1 MRNFISFLT
10 IILCCLTVTPMHGR
24 KKEKQTNKEEVVLAM
39 VEPDMMATPSH
50 SHPVVA
56 PVEEAYRHRIN
67 KNEHRYGI
75 DVSRYQG
82 DIDWQTVKTDKNVS
96 YVYLKATEGASLVD
110 VTYRYNLTEA
120 RKAGLKVGC
129 YHFFSPTVDP
139 ETQFKNFTST
149 VNLDEQDLI
158 PIIDV
163 EIIGKG
169 SAQRFCERLTRFLHM
184 VEEHYGIRPIIYTS
198 SNFYNKYLAGKYTDY
213 KYMIA
218 RYAEDIPELTD
229 DIRFVMWQF
238 TANGRI
244 EGINGPVDRSRFMD
258 EYHLG
263 DILIPKQNYQI
274 ATPSTS
280 QASNR

>member
-1 MRNFISFLT
+1 MRNFATLPIL
-10 IILCCLTVTPMHGR
+10 ILCMLMACPAQAR
-24 KKEKQTNKEEVVLAM
+24 KKNKKKEKETITLAM
-39 VEPDMMATPSH
+39 MEPDLMATPSLPH
-50 SHPVVA
+50 AIVD
-56 PVEEAYRHRIN
+56 PVEEAHRHHVSSG
-67 KNEHRYGI
+67 EQRYGI

-82 DIDWQTVKTDKNVS
+82 KIDWQTVKTDENVN

-110 VTYRYNLTEA
+110 VTYHYNLEEA

-139 ETQFKNFTST
+139 ETQFNNFTG
-149 VNLDEQDLI
+149 VVKLEEQDLI

-163 EIIGKG
+163 ENCGRG
-169 SAQRFCERLTRFLHM
+169 SIDRFRKRLTEFLHM
-184 VEEHYGIRPIIYTS
+184 VEAHYGIRPIIYTS

-218 RYAEDIPELTD
+218 RYHEEEPELTD
-229 DIRFVMWQF
+229 DIKFVMWQF

-244 EGINGPVDRSRFMD
+244 AGIEGPVDRSRFMD

-263 DILIPKQNYQI
+263 DILI
-274 ATPSTS
+274 
-280 QASNR
+280 RR

>member
-1 MRNFISFLT
+1 MKNLISPAA
-10 IILCCLTVTPMHGR
+10 IILCCLMAAPTHAR
-24 KKEKQTNKEEVVLAM
+24 KRDKHEEKQEAVLAM
-39 VEPDMMATPSH
+39 AEPDLMATPSLPH
-50 SHPVVA
+50 AIVA
-56 PVEEAYRHRIN
+56 PVEEAYRHHIN

-82 DIDWQTVKTDKNVS
+82 KIDWQTVKTDKNVG

-110 VTYRYNLTEA
+110 VTYHYNLEEA

-139 ETQFKNFTST
+139 ETQFNNFTG
-149 VNLDEQDLI
+149 VVKLEEQDLI

-163 EIIGKG
+163 ENCGRG
-169 SAQRFCERLTRFLHM
+169 SIDRFRKRLTEFLHM
-184 VEEHYGIRPIIYTS
+184 VEAHYGIRPIIYTS

-218 RYAEDIPELTD
+218 RYKDEVPDLTD
-229 DIRFVMWQF
+229 DIKFVMWQF

-244 EGINGPVDRSRFMD
+244 DGIHGPVDRSRFMD
-258 EYHLG
+258 DYHLG
-263 DILIPKQNYQI
+263 DILI
-274 ATPSTS
+274 
-280 QASNR
+280 RR